1 MAGVKAGALRVAERL
16 LARAEVS
23 RWTLWL
29 AVFVPLTLLYL
40 LTTRTNPMD
49 MSADPAAVTPSAW
62 QLVHF
67 GTPRLPSSVEPFGYH
82 NDWLIPSGPGHVVS
96 NRQPG
101 LVLIAAPFYWAMSA
115 ASVGNVLPA
124 GIAAALFS
132 SAAMATLALVARRFV
147 DAKAAVVVGLL
158 AGVATTTWSVSG
170 TALWPHGPD
179 QLFLAVSMEA
189 LAAGAA
195 GCAGLAFAAAV
206 LTRPPLAIVA
216 AVTGVWESWTRRS
229 WRPALEIGA
238 ITSVALVGLLRYSH
252 TFWRGGLDS
261 QYTAAGGGFV
271 RPFFD
276 LGPAALGNFAL
287 NIVGTL
293 VSPSR
298 GILWGAPFL
307 VVLVP
312 GLRSAWRTAPQWAR
326 AAAFG
331 GVLYLLVQL
340 KGNRF
345 SGGERFWSY
354 RYPLEALTLAAPLLV
369 IAWRD
374 WASRTPKRR
383 ATFFALA
390 VVAIALQAIGA
401 VCFRGPYAGH
411 PWVPYDLIA
420 ALIGHRGLIA
430 CALLVGGF
438 VGAGLVYR
446 RVQSAGLAPDAVIA
460 NASQRKQ

>member
-1 MAGVKAGALRVAERL
+1 MADVKAGGLRVATRL
-16 LARAEVS
+16 LARAEAS

-40 LTTRTNPMD
+40 LTMRTNPMD

-62 QLVHF
+62 QLAHF

-82 NDWLIPSGPGHVVS
+82 NDWLIPSGSGHVVS

-101 LVLIAAPFYWAMSA
+101 LVWLASPFYWVMSGA
-115 ASVGNVLPA
+115 GIGNVVPA
-124 GIAAALFS
+124 GIAAALLGG
-132 SAAMATLALVARRFV
+132 AAMATLALVARRLV
-147 DAKAAVVVGLL
+147 PAKTSVAVGLL

-179 QLFLAVSMEA
+179 QLFLAASMEA

-195 GCAGLAFAAAV
+195 GCAGLAFAAAI

-216 AVTGVWESWTRRS
+216 AVTGVWQSWTRRS

-238 ITSVALVGLLRYSH
+238 ISSVALFGLLRYSH

-261 QYTAAGGGFV
+261 QYAAAGGGFV
-271 RPFFD
+271 RPFFG

-293 VSPSR
+293 IAPSR

-307 VVLVP
+307 VVLLP

-326 AAAFG
+326 AAAIG
-331 GVLYLLVQL
+331 GALYLLVQL

-345 SGGERFWSY
+345 SGGDRFWSY
-354 RYPLEALTLAAPLLV
+354 RYPLEALTLAAPLLI

-374 WASRTPKRR
+374 WVSRTPRRR

-390 VVAIALQAIGA
+390 VIAVSLQAIGA

-420 ALIGHRGLIA
+420 ALIGDRGLIA
-430 CALLVGGF
+430 CVLLASGF
-438 VGAGLVYR
+438 VGAVLVYR
-446 RVQSAGLAPDAVIA
+446 RVLSAGLATDVVIA
-460 NASQRKQ
+460 NAPERRR